1 MNKKVGM
8 LLQKSTDTRGVVIS
22 SMRKSIYLLKTTPS
36 SHTHRFHPLPLA
48 TPIHSTHS
56 PQLSSILKMEA
67 SHEQYST
74 HSETIKAAA
83 CEQYSK
89 HPEKENV
96 LPLDGTIALI
106 VRKSVH
112 TPENSIVIILP
123 KKRLPHMHTWLS
135 TVIIYVLKKELSM
148 Y

>member
-1 MNKKVGM
+1 
-8 LLQKSTDTRGVVIS
+8 
-22 SMRKSIYLLKTTPS
+22 
-36 SHTHRFHPLPLA
+36 
-48 TPIHSTHS
+48 
-56 PQLSSILKMEA
+56 MEA

-74 HSETIKAAA
+74 HSEMIKAAA

-89 HPEKENV
+89 HPEKKIV

-123 KKRLPHMHTWLS
+123 KKKAAAHAYLALNRDN
-135 TVIIYVLKKELSM
+135 ICAQKRAKYVLAEPKPDVKHM
-148 Y
+148 

>member
-1 MNKKVGM
+1 
-8 LLQKSTDTRGVVIS
+8 
-22 SMRKSIYLLKTTPS
+22 
-36 SHTHRFHPLPLA
+36 
-48 TPIHSTHS
+48 
-56 PQLSSILKMEA
+56 MEA

-74 HSETIKAAA
+74 HSEKIKAVA

-89 HPEKENV
+89 HPEKKNV

-135 TVIIYVLKKELSM
+135 TVIICAQKRAKYVLAEPKPDVKHM
-148 Y
+148 

>member
-1 MNKKVGM
+1 MSNN
-8 LLQKSTDTRGVVIS
+8 
-22 SMRKSIYLLKTTPS
+22 
-36 SHTHRFHPLPLA
+36 
-48 TPIHSTHS
+48 
-56 PQLSSILKMEA
+56 
-67 SHEQYST
+67 YST

-89 HPEKENV
+89 DPEKKNV
-96 LPLDGTIALI
+96 FPLDGTIALI

>member
-1 MNKKVGM
+1 
-8 LLQKSTDTRGVVIS
+8 
-22 SMRKSIYLLKTTPS
+22 
-36 SHTHRFHPLPLA
+36 
-48 TPIHSTHS
+48 
-56 PQLSSILKMEA
+56 MEA

-74 HSETIKAAA
+74 HSEMIKAAA

-89 HPEKENV
+89 HPEKKKL

-123 KKRLPHMHTWLS
+123 KKRLPHIQTYLALNRDNICAQKRAKYILAEPKPDVKHM
-135 TVIIYVLKKELSM
+135 
-148 Y
+148 

>member
-1 MNKKVGM
+1 MSN
-8 LLQKSTDTRGVVIS
+8 IC
-22 SMRKSIYLLKTTPS
+22 
-36 SHTHRFHPLPLA
+36 
-48 TPIHSTHS
+48 
-56 PQLSSILKMEA
+56 
-67 SHEQYST
+67 T
-74 HSETIKAAA
+74 HSEMIKAAA

-89 HPEKENV
+89 YPEKKNV

-123 KKRLPHMHTWLS
+123 KKRLQHMHAWLS
-135 TVIIYVLKKELSM
+135 TMIIYVLKKELSM